1 MKQIITR
8 IVSFLIILMCPL
20 AELRVKSF
28 TIVPTTKAS
37 LNFEILDAQMT
48 PETLT
53 INGWAFINENQH
65 YETTSDHTIQLEF
78 ISLSESFIVTAN
90 LVNLSMTSAYEQL
103 GLPYCAA
110 DVYYAST
117 CNYNYDYVG
126 FSVSIPLSRFK
137 LGEKYST
144 NIIVLAHSSQTYLK
158 TPLYY
163 PISNPVQIRRG
174 DYLFSVMSKL
184 NDTQIKII
192 ETPIYARKAPG
203 KAATIWTSGTNCSMT
218 YGNRLYFKIG
228 STYTSVISRF
238 VTENQ
243 TFYELNAKLD
253 VCVEMRR
260 RIVEGSTI
268 IPVWISGMFVEY
280 SGSPLEINSSLINTN
295 PIIIVENPTISV
307 TEQVNLL
314 DYAKCNDLE
323 EGDLSYKIVIETT
336 NFINKPGVYF
346 VTYYVEDKYGYYD
359 RDTANIT
366 VVGNNNEPP
375 VINAA
380 DRYVNQYDQID
391 YYDGV
396 TAHDNQDG
404 DITNLLRVLNEI
416 DTSQAVDQVV
426 CYSVTDLNS
435 ATTSKCIVVY
445 VFSNIANSSRFRFIS
460 KNYLFYLDAV
470 PNQWVGKEFQLQTM
484 LENETLLES
493 MIIN

>member
-1 MKQIITR
+1 MA
-8 IVSFLIILMCPL
+8 VLIILL
-20 AELRVKSF
+20 SQFAELRVTSF

-48 PETLT
+48 PDTLT
-53 INGWAFINENQH
+53 ITGWAFINENQH
-65 YETTSDHTIQLEF
+65 YKTTTDHTIQLEF

-144 NIIVLAHSSQTYLK
+144 NIIFLAHSSQTYLK

-163 PISNPVQIRRG
+163 PISNPVQIKRG

-192 ETPIYARKAPG
+192 ETPIYARKSPG

-228 STYTSVISRF
+228 STFTSVISRF

-253 VCVEMRR
+253 LCVDMRR

-280 SGSPLEINSSLINTN
+280 SGSPLEVNSSLINSN
-295 PIIIVENPTISV
+295 PVLIVENPTISD
-307 TEQVNLL
+307 TETVNLL
-314 DYAKCNDLE
+314 DYAKCSDSE
-323 EGDLSYKIVIETT
+323 EGDLSHKVIIEITD
-336 NFINKPGVYF
+336 FIYKPGVYF
-346 VTYYVEDKYGYYD
+346 ATYYVEDKYGYYD
-359 RDTANIT
+359 RKTAIIT

-375 VINAA
+375 VISAT
-380 DRYVNQYDQID
+380 DKYVNQYDQID
-391 YYDGV
+391 YFDGV
-396 TAHDNQDG
+396 TAHDSQDG
-404 DITNLLRVLNEI
+404 DLTSSLRVMNEI

-426 CYSVTDLNS
+426 CYSVTDLDS
-435 ATTSKCIVVY
+435 ATTNKCIVVH
-445 VFSNIANSSRFRFIS
+445 VFSNIINSSRFRFIS
-460 KNYLFYLDAV
+460 KNYLFHQDVV
-470 PNQWVGKEFQLQTM
+470 PEQWVGKEFQLQTM
-484 LENETLLES
+484 LENVTILES